1 LPRRRASCERIDLRG
16 GPLAHIPCSQPKYE
30 TCLDLDGPDADRLDR
45 SYQSARARR
54 WHRDAMR
61 AEVKRWLGVYP
72 RIANGTV

>member
-1 LPRRRASCERIDLRG
+1 MQPAEVRDL
-16 GPLAHIPCSQPKYE
+16 
-30 TCLDLDGPDADRLDR
+30 LDLDGPDADRLDR

-61 AEVKRWLGVYP
+61 AEVKHRLGVYP